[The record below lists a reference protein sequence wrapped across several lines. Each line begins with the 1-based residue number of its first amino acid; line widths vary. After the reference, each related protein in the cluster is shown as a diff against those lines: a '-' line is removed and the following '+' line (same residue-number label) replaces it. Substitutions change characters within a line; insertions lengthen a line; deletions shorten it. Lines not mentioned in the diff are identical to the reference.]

1 MSGLG
6 LAESS
11 AGMQLDTQLE
21 QSSPFIVLFLSD
33 LFANESATAS
43 PPPPLAVKRKKKR
56 L

>member
-43 PPPPLAVKRKKKR
+43 PPPPWR
-56 L
+56 

>member
-43 PPPPLAVKRKKKR
+43 PPPLAVKRKKKR